1 MSEVV
6 NMLESQTIIQEVI
19 SDPSIY
25 GSDFQLQQLG
35 SEFKRKL
42 SPKLSFR

>member
-1 MSEVV
+1 MSKVV
-6 NMLESQTIIQEVI
+6 SILESQTIIQEVI

-35 SEFKRKL
+35 PDFKRKL